1 MIFYKSKFHLF
12 IEIKIINGLELSL
25 RARIFVYHEDR
36 VSQKE
41 LGGYLSLM
49 DGNWKSRLLVRS
61 SNNVYNQSLISAMI
75 QNYGKKVTKDFLIN
89 FTKNFAR
96 SPSGGDRDQIRA
108 VVAGEGDL
116 AIVNSYYFLKMKKD
130 DKKGY
135 LKKD

>member
-1 MIFYKSKFHLF
+1 M
-12 IEIKIINGLELSL
+12 SL

-41 LGGYLSLM
+41 LKGIHKFDES
-49 DGNWKSRLLVRS
+49 NWKSRLLVRS

-75 QNYGKKVTKDFLIN
+75 QNYGKKYKRFFNKFYKITLQEILQ
-89 FTKNFAR
+89 A
-96 SPSGGDRDQIRA
+96 GDRDQIRA

-130 DKKGY
+130 DKEII
-135 LKKD
+135 

>member
-1 MIFYKSKFHLF
+1 M
-12 IEIKIINGLELSL
+12 SL

-36 VSQKE
+36 VSEKE

-75 QNYGKKVTKDFLIN
+75 NNYGREKTKEFLIN

-96 SPSGGDRDQIRA
+96 NPSGGDRDQIRA

-116 AIVNSYYFLKMKKD
+116 ALVNSYYFLKMKKD
-130 DKKGY
+130 DKNNI
-135 LKKD
+135 